1 MGQTNKGLEKWL
13 WSSATKKG
21 VHSKKIQ
28 VQLRNEKYLVKYL
41 WLRYQRKLFKKI
53 SDDDDGGFQQQR
65 PQRLIDEYEHMNSQN
80 DSLMMR
86 LKAIEAEYY
95 SIEN

>member
-1 MGQTNKGLEKWL
+1 MPHTALYG
-13 WSSATKKG
+13 TKTT
-21 VHSKKIQ
+21 VSKKKF
-28 VQLRNEKYLVKYL
+28 E
-41 WLRYQRKLFKKI
+41 KI
-53 SDDDDGGFQQQR
+53 SDDEDGGFQQQR